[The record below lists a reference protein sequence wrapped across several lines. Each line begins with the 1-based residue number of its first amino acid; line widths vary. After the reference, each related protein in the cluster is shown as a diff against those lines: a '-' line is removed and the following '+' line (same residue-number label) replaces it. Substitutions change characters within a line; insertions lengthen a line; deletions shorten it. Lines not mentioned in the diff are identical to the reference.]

1 MPSQYPPVVA
11 EQAKQRQNHRN
22 HLIVMKVLVRLFI
35 FISFAP
41 FPSYLAAAR
50 AADLRYTSRLFG
62 AFQTPNRIEDKRLLS
77 LDVMSILVS
86 NQLRGFTE
94 VIEDRSFWA
103 NGGFAQPI
111 FSIPAHSTLEAFVQ
125 RDCILTSLWLLVA
138 FAYGDYTNE
147 EISAK
152 IVGYIILTFC
162 MLRLLVDVSL
172 SSISSLDLDFIRSF
186 QDMWYTIVIVLAF
199 RFVYYR
205 RFH

>member
-1 MPSQYPPVVA
+1 
-11 EQAKQRQNHRN
+11 
-22 HLIVMKVLVRLFI
+22 
-35 FISFAP
+35 
-41 FPSYLAAAR
+41 LAAAR

-62 AFQTPNRIEDKRLLS
+62 AFQTPYRNRKRQSHKFALIEDKRLLS

-94 VIEDRSFWA
+94 VIENRSFWA

-152 IVGYIILTFC
+152 SIGYIILTFC

-186 QDMWYTIVIVLAF
+186 QDMWYTIVLVLAF

-205 RFH
+205 RFY